1 MTITE
6 ARELVYRHYF
16 TGLQNEM
23 RADLFAD
30 HVDTNAKT
38 EYYNRRLVE
47 INRIR
52 TGECDHCL
60 YVQQRIHYYMTGE
73 MVALLPI

>member
-16 TGLQNEM
+16 AELQNEI

-30 HVDTNAKT
+30 HMDTNAKT
-38 EYYNRRLVE
+38 EYYNKRLAE

-52 TGECDHCL
+52 IGRCDHYL